1 MPRVTQRSINH
12 IIIWNEPNLSFEW
25 GYRPVDPAAYVR
37 LLQGSY
43 LAIKSAN
50 PDAVVLA
57 GALAPTMETR
67 GSRAGLNDTEFLSDM
82 YQQGAGEYFDALAI
96 HTYGL
101 IEPATSAPAAGRL
114 NFRRAELLRDI
125 MVKNGDAEKPVYI
138 TESGWNDHSRW
149 TFAVRPSQRSAYTI
163 AAFQYA
169 EAHWPWVENLCIWA
183 LRYPA
188 DTNSYPDNYTLLS
201 AEFVRKPIYFA
212 IRDYARGWERSE
224 TPWLPPPSAN

>member
-1 MPRVTQRSINH
+1 
-12 IIIWNEPNLSFEW
+12 
-25 GYRPVDPAAYVR
+25 
-37 LLQGSY
+37 
-43 LAIKSAN
+43 
-50 PDAVVLA
+50 
-57 GALAPTMETR
+57 
-67 GSRAGLNDTEFLSDM
+67 M

-125 MVKNGDAEKPVYI
+125 MVKKRRRGETPSTSQRAA
-138 TESGWNDHSRW
+138 GNDHPRW

-169 EAHWPWVENLCIWA
+169 EANWPWAKNLCIWA

-212 IRDYARGWERSE
+212 IQDYARGWETSE